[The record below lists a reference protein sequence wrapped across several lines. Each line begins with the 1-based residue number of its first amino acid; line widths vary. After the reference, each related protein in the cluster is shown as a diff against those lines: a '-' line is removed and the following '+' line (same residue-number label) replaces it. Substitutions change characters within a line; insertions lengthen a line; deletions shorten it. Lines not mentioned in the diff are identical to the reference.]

1 MIIPAHHRFVKR
13 LGLLVVISAVGVG
26 CGDESSY
33 VYVEPA
39 SIEAVG
45 DDLWEVS
52 LTERAA
58 ERTGIETVEVAMQ
71 AINGVERLVV
81 PYSSVM
87 YHYDGATFTYTNP
100 EPLMFV
106 RAPITIDFID
116 GDVAILDEGPDVGTP
131 VVSVGA
137 AQLYGVEFGIGK

>member
-1 MIIPAHHRFVKR
+1 MIISGHHRLSRR
-13 LGLLVVISAVGVG
+13 LGLLAVITFVGAG

-39 SIEAVG
+39 SVEAVD

-58 ERTGIETVEVAMQ
+58 ERTGIETVEVAME
-71 AINGVERLVV
+71 AIDGVERLVV
-81 PYSSVM
+81 PYSAVM

-100 EPLMFV
+100 EPLRFV

-116 GDVAILDEGPDVGTP
+116 GDVAVLDDGPDVGTS